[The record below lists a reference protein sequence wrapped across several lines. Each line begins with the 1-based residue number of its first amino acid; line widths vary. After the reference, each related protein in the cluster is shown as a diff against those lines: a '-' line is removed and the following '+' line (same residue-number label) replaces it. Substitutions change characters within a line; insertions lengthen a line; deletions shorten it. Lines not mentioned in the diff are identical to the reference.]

1 MSKIGIDIDCPFAN
15 DNWGTHI
22 LEDLRGEC
30 QRDIPALVKVINER
44 LFNYVRGNEA
54 LSELPIT

>member
-30 QRDIPALVKVINER
+30 QRDIPALVKVV
-44 LFNYVRGNEA
+44 NYPSPKGNG
-54 LSELPIT
+54 LLLNGSPD